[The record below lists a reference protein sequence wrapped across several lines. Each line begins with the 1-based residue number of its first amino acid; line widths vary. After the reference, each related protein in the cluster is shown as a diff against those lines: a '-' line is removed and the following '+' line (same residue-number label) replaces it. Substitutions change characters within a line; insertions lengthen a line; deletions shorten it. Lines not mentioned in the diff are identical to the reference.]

1 MLLSFAQFIQNTA
14 FFTAFRGSG
23 YMYPIVLSLHM
34 VAIALFG
41 GMILMTDMR
50 LLGLAMRS
58 LPVSDLIDQLRVPKR
73 IGFLCVAACGFLM
86 FGMKAEEY
94 YLNIF
99 FRIKVL
105 LFGMVAVHALLF
117 RPRVYTR
124 VADLEGSAGPPLRA
138 KAAAALS
145 LLLWF
150 GIVCAGRGIGYIHPP
165 PFSHHFVLAQTTR
178 TQSNSSGDDAAS
190 MLTSDS
196 THSLRNEKGA
206 HNADH

>member
-1 MLLSFAQFIQNTA
+1 MLLSAAIWLQNIGLMRA
-14 FFTAFRGSG
+14 LRESDRG
-23 YMYPIVLSLHM
+23 YETLLALH
-34 VAIALFG
+34 VSCIALFAA
-41 GMILMTDMR
+41 MILLTDLR
-50 LLGLAMRS
+50 LLHLAPRGYS
-58 LPVSDLIDQLRVPKR
+58 VSDIVDQLRVPKR

-105 LFGMVAVHALLF
+105 LFGMVAVHALVF
-117 RPRVYTR
+117 RPRVYNR
-124 VADLEGSAGPPLRA
+124 VADLEGSAAPPLRA

-165 PFSHHFVLAQTTR
+165 PFSHHFVLAQATR
-178 TQSNSSGDDAAS
+178 TPLDSSGDDAAN